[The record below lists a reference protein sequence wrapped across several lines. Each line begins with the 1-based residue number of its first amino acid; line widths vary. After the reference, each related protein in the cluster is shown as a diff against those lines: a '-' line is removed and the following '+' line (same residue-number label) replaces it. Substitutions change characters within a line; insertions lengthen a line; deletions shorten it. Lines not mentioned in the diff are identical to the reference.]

1 MDILG
6 NDIEV
11 FIIACSGM
19 LLLVILAVLGYRYY
33 RGRRVC
39 CYFGNAYNVNQRKS
53 SLPLPVN
60 PPLYKRGHKK
70 VAVIPMLGVDQPK
83 QKIELDFR
91 NSPESSS
98 PVIELDFN
106 EVQQNRQ
113 GEPSTV
119 IDNRSS
125 VPGALIIASI
135 ATTAR
140 PRYLSDN
147 SSAIYKPP
155 ATISPHHTNWLEGER
170 TDANHGGATSGVASY
185 ERCEHE
191 TLGSEGALSLGNA
204 WKAGARGGRSSVV
217 KRDIAS
223 VPFGDA
229 WPGSEKPLWKG
240 NHSHSEKF
248 RSCLPCPSTG
258 AVGERKTAGQ
268 PESRSTFGTLPSLP
282 RESINTA
289 TTLSQ
294 SASAISVSSG
304 N

>member
-39 CYFGNAYNVNQRKS
+39 CYAGNAYNVNLQKS
-53 SLPLPVN
+53 GLPLPLS
-60 PPLYKRGHKK
+60 PPLYKRGHKNR
-70 VAVIPMLGVDQPK
+70 AVLPMLGQDQPK
-83 QKIELDFR
+83 QKIELESG
-91 NSPESSS
+91 NSPASSS
-98 PVIELDFN
+98 PIIELNFN
-106 EVQQNRQ
+106 EVQRKRQ
-113 GEPSTV
+113 GELSMA

-125 VPGALIIASI
+125 VPGALNIASI
-135 ATTAR
+135 ATTVR

-170 TDANHGGATSGVASY
+170 TEANHGVANSGVASY
-185 ERCEHE
+185 ERGEHE
-191 TLGSEGALSLGNA
+191 TLGSEGALSFRNEC
-204 WKAGARGGRSSVV
+204 KTGAPGGISSVV
-217 KRDIAS
+217 KRDIAT
-223 VPFGDA
+223 GDA
-229 WPGSEKPLWKG
+229 WPGRERLQNGK
-240 NHSHSEKF
+240 HSHSEKF
-248 RSCLPCPSTG
+248 RSSLPCPSTT
-258 AVGERKTAGQ
+258 AAGERKTAGQ

-294 SASAISVSSG
+294 SPSAISVSSG